1 MAEANERSR
10 EMGRRSNSCVFPRD
24 LLQSFISNS
33 VDDDEDDEEEDD
45 EVELNLG
52 LSLGGRFGVDKSC
65 KNKLVRSSSV
75 VVTMPLFRE
84 VHRQTTTTTTAER
97 TTTAATRT
105 TMRGMGLMRTT
116 SLPAES
122 EEEWRKR
129 KEMQTLRRMAAKRRR
144 SEKLRSGG
152 AGNSSNNP
160 EEAATTA
167 ATTSR
172 RRGRPSSGLPRWS
185 ATANKSGLLR
195 QRSGVLEGSSVES
208 QGGGGGSS
216 SVSELE
222 TKASSD
228 EARSLPSST
237 TQQLQ
242 QQQEAT
248 TNPTTNRLRRL
259 SSVDMNMKMEPQGK
273 GKSEMPCVF
282 TKGDGPN
289 GKRVDGILYRYGNG
303 EEVRIMCVCH
313 GDFLSP
319 ADFVK
324 HAGGPNVEH
333 PLRHIVV
340 NTSSPSNNLL

>member
-1 MAEANERSR
+1 MAEANKTSR
-10 EMGRRSNSCVFPRD
+10 EIARSNSCVFPRD
-24 LLQSFISNS
+24 LLQRFISNS
-33 VDDDEDDEEEDD
+33 AEGEDGDHEEEDD
-45 EVELNLG
+45 EEIELNLG
-52 LSLGGRFGVDKSC
+52 LSLGGRFGVDKS
-65 KNKLVRSSSV
+65 NKLVRSSSV

-84 VHRQTTTTTTAER
+84 AHQPETTKPAETAVAR
-97 TTTAATRT
+97 PRHT
-105 TMRGMGLMRTT
+105 GLTRTT

-144 SEKLRSGG
+144 SEKLRTGG
-152 AGNSSNNP
+152 GNSTKSTEANNNP
-160 EEAATTA
+160 GEA

-185 ATANKSGLLR
+185 ATANSGGLLR
-195 QRSGVLEGSSVES
+195 QHSAGHESLQGPLES
-208 QGGGGGSS
+208 QGGGGGGGVGSSS

-222 TKASSD
+222 TKSHQASSE
-228 EARSLPSST
+228 EARSLPST
-237 TQQLQ
+237 Q
-242 QQQEAT
+242 QQQEAIAKPKT
-248 TNPTTNRLRRL
+248 RLRRL
-259 SSVDMNMKMEPQGK
+259 SSVDMKIEPPQGK
-273 GKSEMPCVF
+273 GKNEMPCVF

-324 HAGGPNVEH
+324 HAGGPHVDH

-340 NTSSPSNNLL
+340 NTSSPSNLL

>member
-1 MAEANERSR
+1 MAEANKTSR
-10 EMGRRSNSCVFPRD
+10 EIARSNSCVFPRD
-24 LLQSFISNS
+24 LLQRFISNS
-33 VDDDEDDEEEDD
+33 AEGEDGGDQEEEDD
-45 EVELNLG
+45 EEIELNLG
-52 LSLGGRFGVDKSC
+52 LSLGGRFGVDRSS
-65 KNKLVRSSSV
+65 KLVRSSSV

-84 VHRQTTTTTTAER
+84 PETTKPAETSVAMARR
-97 TTTAATRT
+97 T
-105 TMRGMGLMRTT
+105 GLTRTT

-144 SEKLRSGG
+144 SEKLRTGG
-152 AGNSSNNP
+152 GNSTKSTEANNNP
-160 EEAATTA
+160 GEA

-185 ATANKSGLLR
+185 ATAANS
-195 QRSGVLEGSSVES
+195 
-208 QGGGGGSS
+208 
-216 SVSELE
+216 
-222 TKASSD
+222 ASSE
-228 EARSLPSST
+228 EARSLPT
-237 TQQLQ
+237 TQ
-242 QQQEAT
+242 QQQEAIAKPNT
-248 TNPTTNRLRRL
+248 TRLRRL
-259 SSVDMNMKMEPQGK
+259 SSVDMKIEPPQGK
-273 GKSEMPCVF
+273 GKNEMPCVF

-324 HAGGPNVEH
+324 HAGGPHVDH

-340 NTSSPSNNLL
+340 NTSSPSNLL